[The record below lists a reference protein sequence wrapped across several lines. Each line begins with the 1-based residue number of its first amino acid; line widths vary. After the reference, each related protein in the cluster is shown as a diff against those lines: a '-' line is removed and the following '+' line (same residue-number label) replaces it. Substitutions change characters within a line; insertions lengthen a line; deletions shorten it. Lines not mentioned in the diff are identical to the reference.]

1 RQNTIQAASR
11 RLPLHSRGT
20 SPARC
25 GRGFWILMKAFQ
37 HYDWDLASGL
47 LSVIIEHWHHGGLLI
62 EEPLALGTGC
72 NRGFGF
78 KAFAA
83 EIDRRRRVGNQVV
96 VPVRIART
104 TGVGCDEHDAIAV
117 TRVDQRRRVS
127 PSRASALGCEEQQR
141 SAGEL
146 TSDFAVVG
154 FELLDD

>member
-1 RQNTIQAASR
+1 
-11 RLPLHSRGT
+11 
-20 SPARC
+20 
-25 GRGFWILMKAFQ
+25 
-37 HYDWDLASGL
+37 
-47 LSVIIEHWHHGGLLI
+47 GGLLI

-154 FELLDD
+154 FELLDDLAIEFLHIHPISPASWCGSLLCEYLVEE